1 MLAPSHGFER
11 LHQLKSCGRPHALPC
26 NASFERLKAGGGG
39 VPAFQDV
46 RKEDVGQHAS
56 TSGDV
61 LGRRGALAAV
71 LEAEPLL
78 KRGILELLALD
89 YECFGYEMPRVS
101 KG

>member
-1 MLAPSHGFER
+1 MHRTTTQCAATHFVGHVETVQTDWDRLAKG
-11 LHQLKSCGRPHALPC
+11 LGL
-26 NASFERLKAGGGG
+26 
-39 VPAFQDV
+39 PAFQDV

-78 KRGILELLALD
+78 KRGIRPQEAVKPTVYPEL
-89 YECFGYEMPRVS
+89 
-101 KG
+101 

>member
-1 MLAPSHGFER
+1 MPHPTHPSA
-11 LHQLKSCGRPHALPC
+11 RPFPLPR
-26 NASFERLKAGGGG
+26 SRSIPVEEPREQVLVLRG
-39 VPAFQDV
+39 PA
-46 RKEDVGQHAS
+46 EHAS

-89 YECFGYEMPRVS
+89 YECFGYEMPTVS